1 MDTYSKI
8 DTELKKMNKTRAD
21 LCNETGLSYNT
32 IASLFKRKSENI
44 SLEVLRVVAK
54 YLGVSLDYLIYDDIK
69 DSSFGIK
76 KDPAPKHGVK
86 EKKLT
91 PIEKVLLLAGP
102 CGVYEYCSEVVPI
115 TKPASPSAMAILS
128 TSIGVARF
136 GLKAQGNE

>member
-8 DTELKKMNKTRAD
+8 DTELKKMNKTRVD

-86 EKKLT
+86 EKELT
-91 PIEKVLLLAGP
+91 PIEKELMGYVDQLSEEQKRLLLAQ
-102 CGVYEYCSEVVPI
+102 
-115 TKPASPSAMAILS
+115 
-128 TSIGVARF
+128 
-136 GLKAQGNE
+136 LKLLNEEDK

>member
-76 KDPAPKHGVK
+76 K
-86 EKKLT
+86 T
-91 PIEKVLLLAGP
+91 PRQ
-102 CGVYEYCSEVVPI
+102 
-115 TKPASPSAMAILS
+115 S
-128 TSIGVARF
+128 T
-136 GLKAQGNE
+136 GLKKKN